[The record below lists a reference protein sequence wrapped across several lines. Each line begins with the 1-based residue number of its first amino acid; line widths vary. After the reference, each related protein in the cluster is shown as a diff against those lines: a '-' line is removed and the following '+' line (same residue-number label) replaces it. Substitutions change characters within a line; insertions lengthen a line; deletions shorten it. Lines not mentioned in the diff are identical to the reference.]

1 MKVGFLI
8 KVYKKRQTRSTTD
21 VSHKVFQTALEQLL
35 TMKSL
40 WLLNLSELL
49 QHFER
54 CQNNSN
60 GIGKPNVPFRNLKV
74 ELTWNYKAPVVEH
87 LSNFTLDQKLQ

>member
-1 MKVGFLI
+1 MGLLI

-49 QHFER
+49 QHFKR
-54 CQNNSN
+54 CQNKSN
-60 GIGKPNVPFRNLKV
+60 GIGKPNVPFRYHNV
-74 ELTWNYKAPVVEH
+74 ELTWNYKATVVEH